1 MTAGLLDGG
10 EANML
15 DDSLGVLTQSVFQ
28 ATAKTQQTFEKL
40 APKLNAYQTKASLF
54 SNHLGAYQRGLASAI
69 KLSSFRLKSALLK
82 SMRLTNGIS
91 DEASAKVL
99 HSLIAKLTKANASV
113 VKAIENKEMLKF
125 TLDSEPKVLSAIGR
139 EIQGKTQKSF
149 AIMSVADK
157 IAESAKSMQAYSKNI
172 VEKSERA
179 HLAHASPAL
188 HEAVQKIRDTLD
200 IERKVMPYKAIVSQN
215 ILPKELTSKLGRSYL
230 ATSDAI
236 DHAENALTM
245 SGSARAREIVDL
257 RDQVRSA
264 LEKQHDA
271 LKIKEEVVDTAIN
284 DEIVPFNVTVN
295 KVISKELMPQMKTY
309 SESNRKIIE
318 QVDKNR
324 VQEIMSRLEKQVM
337 KQSSI
342 SMLLLPPKR
351 AYELRDFF

>member
-1 MTAGLLDGG
+1 MATGLGDTGD
-10 EANML
+10 ASML

-40 APKLNAYQTKASLF
+40 VPKLHAFQTKASLF
-54 SNHLGAYQRGLASAI
+54 SNHLGGYQRGLASAI
-69 KLSSFRLKSALLK
+69 RSSSFHLKGALLK

-99 HSLIAKLTKANASV
+99 HSLISKLAKANASV

-125 TLDSEPKVLSAIGR
+125 TLDSEPKALSAIAR
-139 EIQGKTQKSF
+139 EIQSKTQKSF
-149 AIMSVADK
+149 AVMSVADK
-157 IAESAKSMQAYSKNI
+157 IAGSSKSMQAYSKNI
-172 VEKSERA
+172 VERSERA
-179 HLAHASPAL
+179 HLAQASPAL
-188 HEAVQKIRDTLD
+188 HEAVQKIRATMD
-200 IERKVMPYKAIVSQN
+200 IEQKIMPYKAVVSRN

-230 ATSDAI
+230 ATSDAM

-245 SGSARAREIVDL
+245 TGSARAREIVDL

-271 LKIKEEVVDTAIN
+271 LKIREDVVDNAIN
-284 DEIVPFNVTVN
+284 NDIVPFNVLVN
-295 KVISKELMPQMKTY
+295 KVVSKELIPQLKTY
-309 SESNRKIIE
+309 SESNRKIID

-351 AYELRDFF
+351 AYDLSDFI